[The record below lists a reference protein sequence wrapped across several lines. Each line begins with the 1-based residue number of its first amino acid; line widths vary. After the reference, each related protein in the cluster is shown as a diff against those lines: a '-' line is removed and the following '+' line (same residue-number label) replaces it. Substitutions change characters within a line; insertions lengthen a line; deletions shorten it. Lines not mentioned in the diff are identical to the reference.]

1 VNKLCLAVLLA
12 LSSVS
17 AQALEVNG
25 FQYGSP
31 LELLSRL
38 QAKTSLFRLG
48 TCLVEIKT
56 SEVKTDCIEGRGC
69 GVKVMAYAEDR
80 YNGNHAVGAFG
91 LSAESLY
98 GANSEARPSQV
109 HQLSRSWDYDHERYY
124 QLLNLRYDRQGI
136 LTHLDLYEGRSHGP
150 AYRRRTLCRKPL
162 NQ

>member
-1 VNKLCLAVLLA
+1 MAAMLA
-12 LSSVS
+12 LSSWN
-17 AQALEVNG
+17 AHALEENG
-25 FQYGSP
+25 FLYGSP
-31 LELLSRL
+31 LELVQKL

-56 SEVKTDCIEGRGC
+56 VEDKTDCLEGKGC

-98 GANSEARPSQV
+98 GANSEARSSQV
-109 HQLSRSWDYDHERYY
+109 HQLSRSWDYNHERYY
-124 QLLNLRYDRQGI
+124 QLLNLRYDRQGL
-136 LTHLDLYEGRSHGP
+136 LTHVDLYEGRSHGP